1 MAESRFK
8 GLSILMNMRDVG
20 IERTMKQI
28 RAQFKTLDSEMRRSN
43 ANFKH
48 SEKNMQSY
56 ATRTKELTKAID
68 VTENSMKDISNQL
81 KKMTLEEQRSSVE
94 AEKLRQEYSKQ
105 HRALQMYQRQLNSTE
120 QEMKQFGTTTKQTI
134 FSMKKINDVLG
145 TMKRQLN
152 IANMAF
158 QSTEKSTSS
167 YKNYLNQ
174 LNTVIQKHQNTI
186 RVLEGRYQK
195 VAREQGV
202 MSKEA
207 LELKEKILQEKATLG
222 QLDNQ
227 YKKTTMEAKRFAF
240 EQKTLTSSMSE
251 IRQKMSQVA
260 QSLTISANK
269 FKMSGQTAQAYKAR
283 ISELNNGMKQQQLI
297 VQNLSRQ
304 YDFAKKQYGAT
315 SQEAQ
320 QLNVKLSEER
330 LKLKELNTQLN
341 QTTQAHNRLEME
353 QKQGISSMAQIRAKM
368 SQFNDTLSLSRSNL
382 ARAGESV
389 KAYGNHLN
397 TLKTNMS
404 EQRVVLRELIAQ
416 YNHVATAQGRDS
428 QEARGLSSAITQQK
442 IKMNELESELDQTT
456 QSYKRLETEQRNAE
470 RLSSTGFGRSIQS
483 VNKYKDSI
491 RNVGSTMRSVGST
504 SMLYM
509 TMPAVAG
516 MGTAIKSSIEWEQAL
531 AGVAK
536 TTNMSGS
543 ELNKMGN
550 EITKMSNTMP
560 FAATE
565 IAGVAE
571 AAGQLGIKKQD
582 ITSFTRTMMNLGVA
596 TNLTADEA
604 ATEFA
609 RFANAANMPIKDVD
623 RLGSTVVA
631 LGNSTATTEKEI
643 VEMAQ
648 RLAGAGAQAGFSS
661 DEIMSVSAAMSSVG
675 IEAEAG
681 GTAMTQ
687 IWNKMTKAVAEGGD
701 TLDSFAKT
709 AGVSGKE
716 FAQIWENNP
725 SKALS
730 MFVKG
735 LGKTEGGAKGVLKAL
750 DDVGIKGIRE
760 ADTIRR
766 MANNHQVLDKAL
778 KTGSEGWKENSAL
791 TNEANIRYE
800 TMGSKLKML
809 KNTFI
814 NFARTIGDAVAPIV
828 SFLADKLTGLFEH
841 LQGTSN
847 ATKIAIAA
855 FTLLGVAIPPLIV
868 ATGVLA
874 HSIVGISE
882 AMTLLNATKGGAKFF
897 SLFNGGIKG
906 ILPNIGQ
913 LLTKIPLI
921 GGLMTAL
928 TGPVG
933 IAVAAIAGIG
943 TAFVVAYKKS
953 ETFRNIVDTVVT
965 PIKNAFIGLG
975 NVIKQFFSAIGAIMN
990 NNSGKGLNILK
1001 KILPDEAA
1009 KQFYSTLLMVR
1020 GAYNDFVNFIK
1031 TTSTI
1036 IGAFFKTFWKQNGDF
1051 IIMVFTTIKIAVGSI
1066 LNSLFNGVIKPIL
1079 SGIKAFFGI
1088 IFGGIKQIVINVFTS
1103 LREIVQ
1109 GGLNVIRGVIKIFKG
1124 LFTGDFRLL
1133 WEGVKQ
1139 VFSGYLLIISGILRS
1154 TLGNMVVIVKTIG
1167 QLIINSFR
1175 TIWTIVKNV
1184 TLGIVKV
1191 LVVTIKFLFTG
1202 LKNII
1207 VAILNGIKNI
1217 FIAIWTVIKTSVL
1230 VIIRSLV
1237 ALAKH
1242 NFAILKGFLSA
1253 LWTSIKNTAIKLWT
1267 ALKIGVLTIIRV
1279 LVSTARNILNTLK
1292 NFITRL
1298 WQSIKATSI
1307 KTWNA
1312 IKNGIINAIKGMYN
1326 GVRKIL
1332 ANLKAFITRTWTAI
1346 KNTTIK
1352 LAKGLSSGVK
1362 NVFNSLSRVTHSIF
1376 NKLKN
1381 FMSNTWRSI
1390 KNTTIKLA
1398 KSLWSGVKN
1407 TWNSL
1412 KKGTIK
1418 IIASVAVWLIKK
1430 WLSIKKSVVNIVKKL
1445 WSGVKRTWNS
1455 LKSGTIK
1462 IMASIA
1468 VWLIKKW
1475 TAIKK
1480 SVVNK
1485 AKSLWSGVKGTWNSL
1500 SNGTRN
1506 IFNKVKSFMSNT
1518 WRSIKNTT
1526 INMAKGLWNS
1536 VRRTFNNMNGGLK
1549 NIIGKI
1555 KGHITGMVNAVK
1567 KGLNKLIG
1575 GVNWVAKKLDMP
1587 KLPTIKFSTG
1597 TESTHT
1603 QSYITKGK
1611 LNQNTLATVGDKGP
1625 GNGPGGFRH
1634 ETIIP
1639 PNGKAFITPATDTTI
1654 PLAKGTRILNGA
1666 QTHSLLNRPQF
1677 NSGTI
1682 PKFSLGTTFANLLGG
1697 GKKPKKHKKDDDL
1710 VGDVAQKTKDGVK
1723 AMTGKV
1729 VEGGKAVVDSALN
1742 TAKKGKDWLSDKI
1755 GDVLDWIEKPK
1766 KLLEKVFEGFGIN
1779 MASFGIPKGAEL
1791 PFNLMKG
1798 MFKKLKEGAVN
1809 KVKEWFEEAGG
1820 GDGGYIDLSKG
1831 INFGFARTAAEAR
1844 AKGYPFNRPH
1854 HGLDINYK
1862 HDKVYSTMSGTAK
1875 AFTGWSGGF
1884 GNHMEVTNGN
1894 LKSIYGH
1901 LHKLAFHGTKKVK
1914 PGTFLGISGGD
1925 PREDGQGAGSSTGLH
1940 LHYEMQWNGQPKD
1953 PTNWLKTH
1961 NGGGKSGG
1969 SRAASKWKPE
1979 IKKALKA
1986 NGLPTTPAYVN
1997 AWIRQIQTESGG
2009 NAGAVQGNI
2018 GDINNRTGNLA
2029 RGLLQVIPPTFA
2041 ANKLPGHGNIMN
2053 GLDNAMA
2060 AINYAKKRYGR
2071 TGMLQVIGH
2080 GHGYATGGLIKSAGW
2095 YNIAEGGYPEWII
2108 PTDPTRRSDAMK
2120 MLALAA
2126 QDIDK
2131 KSSTRG
2137 NKRPNSLPKPS
2148 GSNDND
2154 VLLQM
2159 LQAQQQQIALLTQ
2172 IVTSNQTIAD
2182 KDFNPTIDKY
2192 THEQQVFNS
2201 IDKYNRQK
2209 QRKSRFKP
2217 GEVT

>member
-1 MAESRFK
+1 M
-8 GLSILMNMRDVG
+8 
-20 IERTMKQI
+20 
-28 RAQFKTLDSEMRRSN
+28 
-43 ANFKH
+43 
-48 SEKNMQSY
+48 
-56 ATRTKELTKAID
+56 
-68 VTENSMKDISNQL
+68 
-81 KKMTLEEQRSSVE
+81 
-94 AEKLRQEYSKQ
+94 
-105 HRALQMYQRQLNSTE
+105 
-120 QEMKQFGTTTKQTI
+120 
-134 FSMKKINDVLG
+134 
-145 TMKRQLN
+145 
-152 IANMAF
+152 
-158 QSTEKSTSS
+158 
-167 YKNYLNQ
+167 
-174 LNTVIQKHQNTI
+174 
-186 RVLEGRYQK
+186 
-195 VAREQGV
+195 
-202 MSKEA
+202 
-207 LELKEKILQEKATLG
+207 
-222 QLDNQ
+222 
-227 YKKTTMEAKRFAF
+227 
-240 EQKTLTSSMSE
+240 
-251 IRQKMSQVA
+251 
-260 QSLTISANK
+260 
-269 FKMSGQTAQAYKAR
+269 
-283 ISELNNGMKQQQLI
+283 
-297 VQNLSRQ
+297 
-304 YDFAKKQYGAT
+304 
-315 SQEAQ
+315 
-320 QLNVKLSEER
+320 
-330 LKLKELNTQLN
+330 
-341 QTTQAHNRLEME
+341 
-353 QKQGISSMAQIRAKM
+353 
-368 SQFNDTLSLSRSNL
+368 
-382 ARAGESV
+382 
-389 KAYGNHLN
+389 
-397 TLKTNMS
+397 
-404 EQRVVLRELIAQ
+404 
-416 YNHVATAQGRDS
+416 
-428 QEARGLSSAITQQK
+428 
-442 IKMNELESELDQTT
+442 
-456 QSYKRLETEQRNAE
+456 
-470 RLSSTGFGRSIQS
+470 
-483 VNKYKDSI
+483 
-491 RNVGSTMRSVGST
+491 
-504 SMLYM
+504 
-509 TMPAVAG
+509 
-516 MGTAIKSSIEWEQAL
+516 
-531 AGVAK
+531 
-536 TTNMSGS
+536 
-543 ELNKMGN
+543 
-550 EITKMSNTMP
+550 
-560 FAATE
+560 
-565 IAGVAE
+565 
-571 AAGQLGIKKQD
+571 
-582 ITSFTRTMMNLGVA
+582 
-596 TNLTADEA
+596 
-604 ATEFA
+604 
-609 RFANAANMPIKDVD
+609 
-623 RLGSTVVA
+623 
-631 LGNSTATTEKEI
+631 
-643 VEMAQ
+643 
-648 RLAGAGAQAGFSS
+648 
-661 DEIMSVSAAMSSVG
+661 
-675 IEAEAG
+675 

-735 LGKTEGGAKGVLKAL
+735 LGETEGGAKGVLKAL

-791 TNEANIRYE
+791 TNEANVRYE

-882 AMTLLNATKGGAKFF
+882 AMKLLNDTKGGAKFF

-906 ILPNIGQ
+906 VLPNIAQ

-953 ETFRNIVDTVVT
+953 ETFRNIVNAVINPV
-965 PIKNAFIGLG
+965 KNAFIGLW
-975 NVIKQFFSAIGAIMN
+975 NVIKQFGAGIKAVFSN
-990 NNSGKGLNILK
+990 DTGKGLNIFK

-1009 KQFYSTLLMVR
+1009 RQFTSTLLMIR

-1031 TTSTI
+1031 TISVAV
-1036 IGAFFKTFWKQNGDF
+1036 GAFFKAFWKENGASIVNAF
-1051 IIMVFTTIKIAVGSI
+1051 KVIKVGVTATLTVLYNNI
-1066 LNSLFNGVIKPIL
+1066 IKPIL
-1079 SGIKAFFGI
+1079 TGIKNFFSI
-1088 IFGGIKQIVINVFTS
+1088 IFGGLKQIVINTFTGI
-1103 LREIVQ
+1103 RMIVQ
-1109 GGLNVIRGVIKIFKG
+1109 GGLNVIRGIINIFKG
-1124 LFTGDFRLL
+1124 LFTGDFSLM
-1133 WEGVKQ
+1133 WQGIKQ
-1139 VFSGYLLIISGILRS
+1139 VFSGALLAIGGILRA
-1154 TLGNMVVIVKTIG
+1154 TLGNMLIIIKTIG
-1167 QLIINSFR
+1167 QLMLNSFR
-1175 TIWTIVKNV
+1175 TIWTIIKNV
-1184 TLGIVKV
+1184 VVGIVRGLV
-1191 LVVTIKFLFTG
+1191 LLVKGLIIG
-1202 LKNII
+1202 LKNAI
-1207 VAILNGIKNI
+1207 VAIWNGIKTLS
-1217 FIAIWTVIKTSVL
+1217 IAIWNGTKNAVL
-1230 VIIRSLV
+1230 AIVRGWI
-1237 ALAKH
+1237 ALTRN
-1242 NFAILKGFLSA
+1242 NFAVLKAFLSA
-1253 LWTSIKNTAIKLWT
+1253 LWNSIKNTAIKLWT
-1267 ALKIGVLTIIRV
+1267 ALKIGVLAIIRT

-1298 WQSIKATSI
+1298 WQSIKSISI
-1307 KTWNA
+1307 KTWNT
-1312 IKNGIINAIKGMYN
+1312 IKNGVINAIKGMYN

-1352 LAKGLSSGVK
+1352 LAKGLSNGVKNAFNSLSKVTRNIFNKLKNFMSSVWRNIKNTTVRLAKALWSGVK
-1362 NVFNSLSRVTHSIF
+1362 NTFNSLYNGTKRIF

-1381 FMSNTWRSI
+1381 FMSNIWRNI
-1390 KNTTIKLA
+1390 KNTTVRL
-1398 KSLWSGVKN
+1398 
-1407 TWNSL
+1407 
-1412 KKGTIK
+1412 
-1418 IIASVAVWLIKK
+1418 
-1430 WLSIKKSVVNIVKKL
+1430 
-1445 WSGVKRTWNS
+1445 
-1455 LKSGTIK
+1455 
-1462 IMASIA
+1462 
-1468 VWLIKKW
+1468 
-1475 TAIKK
+1475 
-1480 SVVNK
+1480 

-1526 INMAKGLWNS
+1526 VNMAKGLWNS

-1555 KGHITGMVNAVK
+1555 KGHITGMVTAVK

-1587 KLPTIKFSTG
+1587 KLPTIKLSTG

-1634 ETIIP
+1634 ETVIP
-1639 PNGKAFITPATDTTI
+1639 PSGKAFITPATDTTI

-1677 NSGTI
+1677 NGGTI
-1682 PKFSLGTTFANLLGG
+1682 PKFSIGTAIGNLLGG
-1697 GKKPKKHKKDDDL
+1697 GKKPKKHKKDDNL
-1710 VGDVAQKTKDGVK
+1710 AGDVAQKTKDGVK

-1831 INFGFARTAAEAR
+1831 INFGFAPTAAAAR
-1844 AKGYPFNRPH
+1844 AAGYPFARPH
-1854 HGLDINYK
+1854 YGLDINYK
-1862 HDKVYSTMSGTAK
+1862 HDKVYSTMSGTART
-1875 AFTGWSGGF
+1875 FNGWSGGF
-1884 GNHMEVTNGN
+1884 GRHVEITNGN

-1901 LHKLAFHGTKKVK
+1901 LHKLAFNGTKKVK

-1925 PREDGQGAGSSTGLH
+1925 PREDGQNAGSSTGLH
-1940 LHYEMQWNGQPKD
+1940 LHYEMQRNGRAFD
-1953 PTNWLKTH
+1953 PTKWLKTH

-1969 SRAASKWKPE
+1969 SKAASKWKPE
-1979 IKKALKA
+1979 IKQALKA

-2071 TGMLQVIGH
+2071 TGMLRVIGH
-2080 GHGYATGGLIKSAGW
+2080 GHGYATGGLIKNAGW
-2095 YNIAEGGYPEWII
+2095 YNIAEGGYPEWVI
-2108 PTDPTRRSDAMK
+2108 PTDPSRRSDAMK

-2182 KDFNPTIDKY
+2182 KNFEPTIDKY

>member
-186 RVLEGRYQK
+186 KVLEGRYQK

-251 IRQKMSQVA
+251 IRQKMTQVS

-269 FKMSGQTAQAYKAR
+269 FKLSGQTAQAYKAR

-382 ARAGESV
+382 SRAGESV

-397 TLKTNMS
+397 VLKTNMS

-416 YNHVATAQGRDS
+416 YNHVANAQGRDS
-428 QEARGLSSAITQQK
+428 QEARELSSAITQQK

-456 QSYKRLETEQRNAE
+456 QSYKQLETEQRNAQ
-470 RLSSTGFGRSIQS
+470 RLASSGFGRSIQS

-491 RNVGSTMRSVGST
+491 RNVGSTMRSVGSNM
-504 SMLYM
+504 SLYF
-509 TMPAVAG
+509 TLPVVAG
-516 MGTAIKSSIEWEQAL
+516 FGAAIKTGADFEQQMARVGAIAGSSKSDLKSLSDQAVDLGAKTSLSASEVAKGMEELAALGMNTNQIMKAMPGVISAAEASGSDLATTATIMASSLNSFNLKASDSSHVADVLATAANDSAADVQYMGDALKYAGTPAHALGITLEDTSAAIEVMSNSGLEGSQAGTALRASFIRLAKPTKASQKAMDELGVSLTNSKGQFVGMPNLIGQFKSSLQGMTKEQKL
-531 AGVAK
+531 AYVSQIVG
-536 TTNMSGS
+536 T
-543 ELNKMGN
+543 
-550 EITKMSNTMP
+550 
-560 FAATE
+560 
-565 IAGVAE
+565 E
-571 AAGQLGIKKQD
+571 AASGFLALIDAGPNKIKKYSDSLKDSNGASKEAADKMKDNLKGSLEQLHGAFESLGITIGKAFSPVLRKLAD
-582 ITSFTRTMMNLGVA
+582 VV
-596 TNLTADEA
+596 TA
-604 ATEFA
+604 
-609 RFANAANMPIKDVD
+609 
-623 RLGSTVVA
+623 VV
-631 LGNSTATTEKEI
+631 SK
-643 VEMAQ
+643 
-648 RLAGAGAQAGFSS
+648 FSS
-661 DEIMSVSAAMSSVG
+661 LPTPVIVITTLFVG
-675 IEAEAG
+675 L
-681 GTAMTQ
+681 
-687 IWNKMTKAVAEGGD
+687 VA
-701 TLDSFAKT
+701 S
-709 AGVSGKE
+709 
-716 FAQIWENNP
+716 
-725 SKALS
+725 
-730 MFVKG
+730 
-735 LGKTEGGAKGVLKAL
+735 
-750 DDVGIKGIRE
+750 
-760 ADTIRR
+760 
-766 MANNHQVLDKAL
+766 
-778 KTGSEGWKENSAL
+778 
-791 TNEANIRYE
+791 
-800 TMGSKLKML
+800 
-809 KNTFI
+809 
-814 NFARTIGDAVAPIV
+814 IGP
-828 SFLADKLTGLFEH
+828 LLMLTGL
-841 LQGTSN
+841 
-847 ATKIAIAA
+847 
-855 FTLLGVAIPPLIV
+855 
-868 ATGVLA
+868 LA

-882 AMTLLNATKGGAKFF
+882 AMTLLNATQGGAKFF
-897 SLFNGGIKG
+897 SLFNGSIKG
-906 ILPNIGQ
+906 LLPKIGQ
-913 LLTKIPLI
+913 LLTKIPLL
-921 GGLMTAL
+921 GSAFTLL

-933 IAVAAIAGIG
+933 IVIGVITALTAGIVYLWKTNDSFRNFVINAWNAIKNSAIAVFGFIKP
-943 TAFVVAYKKS
+943 YII
-953 ETFRNIVDTVVT
+953 NIWDG
-965 PIKNAFIGLG
+965 IKNSSIAIWNALKTAAQVTW
-975 NVIKQFFSAIGAIMN
+975 NAIKYAIQHPIQALKTIILAIWN
-990 NNSGKGLNILK
+990 
-1001 KILPDEAA
+1001 A
-1009 KQFYSTLLMVR
+1009 
-1020 GAYNDFVNFIK
+1020 IK
-1031 TTSTI
+1031 T
-1036 IGAFFKTFWKQNGDF
+1036 
-1051 IIMVFTTIKIAVGSI
+1051 
-1066 LNSLFNGVIKPIL
+1066 NSLRTWNLIKT
-1079 SGIKAFFGI
+1079 GI
-1088 IFGGIKQIVINVFTS
+1088 
-1103 LREIVQ
+1103 
-1109 GGLNVIRGVIKIFKG
+1109 
-1124 LFTGDFRLL
+1124 
-1133 WEGVKQ
+1133 
-1139 VFSGYLLIISGILRS
+1139 
-1154 TLGNMVVIVKTIG
+1154 VVIVKALVNTI
-1167 QLIINSFR
+1167 R
-1175 TIWTIVKNV
+1175 
-1184 TLGIVKV
+1184 
-1191 LVVTIKFLFTG
+1191 
-1202 LKNII
+1202 
-1207 VAILNGIKNI
+1207 NI
-1217 FIAIWTVIKTSVL
+1217 FN
-1230 VIIRSLV
+1230 SLK
-1237 ALAKH
+1237 A
-1242 NFAILKGFLSA
+1242 FFSA
-1253 LWTSIKNTAIKLWT
+1253 LWNFIKNTSL
-1267 ALKIGVLTIIRV
+1267 R
-1279 LVSTARNILNTLK
+1279 
-1292 NFITRL
+1292 
-1298 WQSIKATSI
+1298 
-1307 KTWNA
+1307 TWNA
-1312 IKNGIINAIKGMYN
+1312 IKNGVLKIIRSLVSGAKAIINTLKRFIVSAWNFIKNVSLKTWNLIKNGVINTIRGLSSGVKKIINA
-1326 GVRKIL
+1326 
-1332 ANLKAFITRTWTAI
+1332 LKTWIVKAWTYI
-1346 KNTTIK
+1346 KNKVIS
-1352 LAKGLSSGVK
+1352 LVKGLSSGVK
-1362 NVFNSLSRVTHSIF
+1362 KVFNSLYKFSRNIF
-1376 NKLKN
+1376 DKLKR
-1381 FMSNTWRSI
+1381 FMSNVWKNI
-1390 KNTTIKLA
+1390 KNTTIRFA
-1398 KSLWSGVKN
+1398 KGLWSGVKN
-1407 TWNSL
+1407 IWNSL
-1412 KKGTIK
+1412 SRGTRSIFNKVKNFMSNVWRNIK
-1418 IIASVAVWLIKK
+1418 NATV
-1430 WLSIKKSVVNIVKKL
+1430 
-1445 WSGVKRTWNS
+1445 RY
-1455 LKSGTIK
+1455 
-1462 IMASIA
+1462 
-1468 VWLIKKW
+1468 
-1475 TAIKK
+1475 
-1480 SVVNK
+1480 
-1485 AKSLWSGVKGTWNSL
+1485 AKSLWTGVRNTFNSL
-1500 SNGTRN
+1500 YRGTRN
-1506 IFNKVKSFMSNT
+1506 IFNRVKSFMSNT

-1526 INMAKGLWNS
+1526 VNMAKGLWNS

-1555 KGHITGMVNAVK
+1555 KGHITGMVKAVK
-1567 KGLNKLIG
+1567 EGLNKLIG
-1575 GVNWVAKKLDMP
+1575 GVNWVAGKLDMP
-1587 KLPTIKFSTG
+1587 KLPEIKLSTG

-1611 LNQNTLATVGDKGP
+1611 LNRNTLATVGDKGP

-1634 ETIIP
+1634 ETVIP
-1639 PNGKAFITPATDTTI
+1639 PSGKAFITPATDTTI

-1682 PKFSLGTTFANLLGG
+1682 PKFSIGTAIGNLLGG

-1831 INFGFARTAAEAR
+1831 VNFGFAPTTAAAR
-1844 AKGYPFNRPH
+1844 AAGYPFARPH
-1854 HGLDINYK
+1854 FGLDINYK
-1862 HDKVYSTMSGTAK
+1862 HDKVYSTMSGTART
-1875 AFTGWSGGF
+1875 FNGWSGGF
-1884 GNHMEVTNGN
+1884 GRHVEVTNGN

-1901 LHKLAFHGTKKVK
+1901 LHKLAFNGTKKVR
-1914 PGTFLGISGGD
+1914 PGTLLGVSGGD
-1925 PREDGQGAGSSTGLH
+1925 PREDGQNAGSSTGLH
-1940 LHYEMQWNGQPKD
+1940 LHYEMQRNGRPFD
-1953 PTNWLKTH
+1953 PTKWLKTH

-1969 SRAASKWKPE
+1969 SKAANKWKPE
-1979 IKKALKA
+1979 IKQALKA

-2108 PTDPTRRSDAMK
+2108 PTDPSRRNDAMK

-2137 NKRPNSLPKPS
+2137 NKRPNSLPKPG

-2182 KDFNPTIDKY
+2182 KNFEPTIDKY

>member
-1 MAESRFK
+1 M
-8 GLSILMNMRDVG
+8 
-20 IERTMKQI
+20 
-28 RAQFKTLDSEMRRSN
+28 
-43 ANFKH
+43 
-48 SEKNMQSY
+48 
-56 ATRTKELTKAID
+56 
-68 VTENSMKDISNQL
+68 
-81 KKMTLEEQRSSVE
+81 
-94 AEKLRQEYSKQ
+94 
-105 HRALQMYQRQLNSTE
+105 
-120 QEMKQFGTTTKQTI
+120 
-134 FSMKKINDVLG
+134 
-145 TMKRQLN
+145 
-152 IANMAF
+152 
-158 QSTEKSTSS
+158 
-167 YKNYLNQ
+167 
-174 LNTVIQKHQNTI
+174 
-186 RVLEGRYQK
+186 
-195 VAREQGV
+195 
-202 MSKEA
+202 
-207 LELKEKILQEKATLG
+207 
-222 QLDNQ
+222 
-227 YKKTTMEAKRFAF
+227 
-240 EQKTLTSSMSE
+240 
-251 IRQKMSQVA
+251 
-260 QSLTISANK
+260 
-269 FKMSGQTAQAYKAR
+269 
-283 ISELNNGMKQQQLI
+283 
-297 VQNLSRQ
+297 
-304 YDFAKKQYGAT
+304 
-315 SQEAQ
+315 
-320 QLNVKLSEER
+320 
-330 LKLKELNTQLN
+330 
-341 QTTQAHNRLEME
+341 
-353 QKQGISSMAQIRAKM
+353 
-368 SQFNDTLSLSRSNL
+368 
-382 ARAGESV
+382 
-389 KAYGNHLN
+389 
-397 TLKTNMS
+397 
-404 EQRVVLRELIAQ
+404 
-416 YNHVATAQGRDS
+416 
-428 QEARGLSSAITQQK
+428 
-442 IKMNELESELDQTT
+442 
-456 QSYKRLETEQRNAE
+456 
-470 RLSSTGFGRSIQS
+470 
-483 VNKYKDSI
+483 
-491 RNVGSTMRSVGST
+491 
-504 SMLYM
+504 
-509 TMPAVAG
+509 
-516 MGTAIKSSIEWEQAL
+516 
-531 AGVAK
+531 
-536 TTNMSGS
+536 
-543 ELNKMGN
+543 
-550 EITKMSNTMP
+550 
-560 FAATE
+560 
-565 IAGVAE
+565 
-571 AAGQLGIKKQD
+571 
-582 ITSFTRTMMNLGVA
+582 
-596 TNLTADEA
+596 
-604 ATEFA
+604 
-609 RFANAANMPIKDVD
+609 
-623 RLGSTVVA
+623 
-631 LGNSTATTEKEI
+631 
-643 VEMAQ
+643 
-648 RLAGAGAQAGFSS
+648 
-661 DEIMSVSAAMSSVG
+661 
-675 IEAEAG
+675 

-735 LGKTEGGAKGVLKAL
+735 LGDTEGGAKGVLKAL

-791 TNEANIRYE
+791 TDEANIRYE

-855 FTLLGVAIPPLIV
+855 FTLLGAAIPPLIV
-868 ATGVLA
+868 VTGVLA

-906 ILPNIGQ
+906 VLPNIAQ

-953 ETFRNIVDTVVT
+953 ETFRNIVNTVVT

-1031 TTSTI
+1031 TTSAI

-1124 LFTGDFRLL
+1124 LFTGDFKLL

-1167 QLIINSFR
+1167 QLIISSFR

-1191 LVVTIKFLFTG
+1191 LVATIKFLFTG
-1202 LKNII
+1202 LKNVI

-1217 FIAIWTVIKTSVL
+1217 SIAIWTAIKSSVL

-1242 NFAILKGFLSA
+1242 NFSTLKGFLSA

-1267 ALKIGVLTIIRV
+1267 ALKIGVLAIIRT

-1298 WQSIKATSI
+1298 WQSIKSISI

-1312 IKNGIINAIKGMYN
+1312 IKNGVINAIKGMYN

-1352 LAKGLSSGVK
+1352 LAKGLSNGVKNAFNSLSKVTRNIFNKLKNFMSSVWRNIKNTTVRLAKALWSGVK
-1362 NVFNSLSRVTHSIF
+1362 NTFNSLYNGTKRIF

-1381 FMSNTWRSI
+1381 FMSNIWRNI
-1390 KNTTIKLA
+1390 KNTTVRL
-1398 KSLWSGVKN
+1398 
-1407 TWNSL
+1407 
-1412 KKGTIK
+1412 
-1418 IIASVAVWLIKK
+1418 
-1430 WLSIKKSVVNIVKKL
+1430 
-1445 WSGVKRTWNS
+1445 
-1455 LKSGTIK
+1455 
-1462 IMASIA
+1462 
-1468 VWLIKKW
+1468 
-1475 TAIKK
+1475 
-1480 SVVNK
+1480 

-1526 INMAKGLWNS
+1526 VNMAKGLWNS

-1634 ETIIP
+1634 ETVIP
-1639 PNGKAFITPATDTTI
+1639 PSGKAFITPATDTTI

-1677 NSGTI
+1677 NGGTI
-1682 PKFSLGTTFANLLGG
+1682 PKFSIGTAIGNLLGG
-1697 GKKPKKHKKDDDL
+1697 GKKPKKHKKDDNL
-1710 VGDVAQKTKDGVK
+1710 AGDVAQKTKDGVK

-1831 INFGFARTAAEAR
+1831 VNFGFAPTTAAAR
-1844 AKGYPFNRPH
+1844 AAGYPFARPH
-1854 HGLDINYK
+1854 FGLDINYK
-1862 HDKVYSTMSGTAK
+1862 HDKVYSTMSGTART
-1875 AFTGWSGGF
+1875 FNGWSGGF
-1884 GNHMEVTNGN
+1884 GRHVEVTNGN

-1901 LHKLAFHGTKKVK
+1901 LHKLAFNGTKKVR
-1914 PGTFLGISGGD
+1914 PGTLLGVSGGD
-1925 PREDGQGAGSSTGLH
+1925 PREDGQNAGSSTGLH
-1940 LHYEMQWNGQPKD
+1940 LHYEMQRNGRAFD
-1953 PTNWLKTH
+1953 PTKWLKTH

-1969 SRAASKWKPE
+1969 KQAPSKWRST
-1979 IKKALKA
+1979 IVKAARKMKVNPTNA
-1986 NGLPTTPAYVN
+1986 QINGIIA
-1997 AWIRQIQTESGG
+1997 QIQRESGG
-2009 NAGAVQGNI
+2009 DSGIIQSASLHDGNE
-2018 GDINNRTGNLA
+2018 GPNRA
-2029 RGLLQVIPPTFA
+2029 RGLLQYVPSTFRA
-2041 ANKLPGHGNIMN
+2041 YAVKGHNNIN
-2053 GLDNAMA
+2053 SGYDQLLAFFNNSNWKND
-2060 AINYAKKRYGR
+2060 IQYGR
-2071 TGMLQVIGH
+2071 SGWGPR
-2080 GHGYATGGLIKSAGW
+2080 GSRRFATGGLIKNAGW

-2108 PTDPTRRSDAMK
+2108 PTDPSRRNDAMK

-2137 NKRPNSLPKPS
+2137 NKRPNSLPKPNS
-2148 GSNDND
+2148 GNDND

-2182 KDFNPTIDKY
+2182 KNFEPTIDKY